1 MDQVEVL
8 DLEGLV
14 DRLHLSMEF
23 LQQGVEMQE
32 HITADLVEHLEDQ
45 VVVELQNQ
53 EEHLEDQG
61 FLIKVILEDHQLL
74 VQEVVEVE
82 LILLDKEI
90 QVQVVVV

>member
-61 FLIKVILEDHQLL
+61 FLMKVILEDHQLL

-82 LILLDKEI
+82 LILLDKET
-90 QVQVVVV
+90 QVQVVAV